1 MSFIPKEPM
10 KPHLPHS
17 QEISFLQEPLNL
29 ELKPDSLVSMIS
41 KIWLIQNSFQEESM
55 NIVKKLIS
63 LPKKKLRLL
72 VTKLKKN
79 FQMKT
84 SLEITIILFLC
95 KRNTKFTIINTE
107 LICTEKLNLTRKKKV
122 KKKSQ
127 TVLNSQMM
135 ENKSSS
141 TFLIPTE
148 TRPCITKNG

>member
-1 MSFIPKEPM
+1 MSFTPKEPM
-10 KPHLPHS
+10 KPHLPHF